1 MVTNIRNSI
10 LNFRLNEAIILERKW
25 MKVKKGNW
33 FLILGIIT
41 FIILTEILSCINTGY
56 TYSDSYV
63 FLPEMWI
70 DDNHYLQE
78 LNLETGIVTKRR
90 IGINYKHR
98 YLERNVNIGNGKIA
112 LICSAVFPEKHFAD
126 RNGYVYFYDT
136 NLRELFTLNFFATVA
151 DDIVIKQSINGT
163 FMVIDYYKGTD
174 EKIRNYQ
181 LEPFRLISEQKTNR
195 WGELMEVDDRYV
207 YYVDF
212 DEIIVIRSINGLKE
226 IKRVKPIG
234 TCRKITNKKALIL
247 ISNKN
252 YQIIDLWTGDS
263 KDFIFED
270 RGYVDLSEDGQWL
283 MYRGADKYSFTGKV
297 IVINLSN
304 DQKKEV
310 QIDSEILKE
319 SKEMTIMRFGK
330 AFFIR
335 EKEMTVLDMQSGKI
349 THKKF
354 IFQDD
359 ITGQKSPLAIKAQID
374 KLINQYEISLIKA
387 INTNK
392 FSLVANTLT
401 PGSPLYQSQK
411 QLVANL
417 YRKRIQEDLN
427 GYHVKKIRM
436 VAPGSYK
443 VYVYERVGIKYP
455 NQKEFVEKE
464 YYWAYTVVGKGD
476 QLTLSDIE
484 KWEDP
489 EEF

>member
-1 MVTNIRNSI
+1 
-10 LNFRLNEAIILERKW
+10 
-25 MKVKKGNW
+25 MKVKKRNW
-33 FLILGIIT
+33 FLILRIMI
-41 FIILTEILSCINTGY
+41 FIILPVILSCINTGY
-56 TYSDSYV
+56 TYSDSY
-63 FLPEMWI
+63 FLLPDMWM
-70 DDNHYLQE
+70 DNVRCVQE

-90 IGINYKHR
+90 IGINSKIE

-112 LICSAVFPEKHFAD
+112 LVYSGVFPENHFAD
-126 RNGYVYFYDT
+126 REGYVYYYDT

-174 EKIRNYQ
+174 EKIRIYQ

-195 WGELMEVDDRYV
+195 WGELMEVDDKYV

-212 DEIIVIRSINGLKE
+212 NEIIVIRSINGLKE

-234 TCRKITNKKALIL
+234 TCRKITNKKALIS

-252 YQIIDLWTGDS
+252 YQVIDLWTGDS
-263 KDFIFED
+263 KDFNFED
-270 RGYVDLSEDGQWL
+270 RGYVDLSEDGEWL

-297 IVINLSN
+297 IIINLSN
-304 DQKKEV
+304 GQKKEV
-310 QIDSEILKE
+310 QIDPEILRKSE
-319 SKEMTIMRFGK
+319 DMTIMRFGQ
-330 AFFIR
+330 AFFIK
-335 EKEMTVLDMQSGKI
+335 EKEMTILDMQSGKI
-349 THKKF
+349 IHKKF
-354 IFQDD
+354 VFQDD
-359 ITGQKSPLAIKAQID
+359 ITGKKSPLAIKAEID
-374 KLINQYEISLIKA
+374 RLIQQYEISLVKA

-392 FSLVANTLT
+392 FSLVEKTLT
-401 PGSPLYQSQK
+401 PGSALYQSQK

-427 GYHVKKIRM
+427 GFYVRKIRM
-436 VAPGSYK
+436 VAPGRYK

-464 YYWAYTVVGKGD
+464 YYWAYTVVEKGD
-476 QLTLSDIE
+476 QLTLSNIE

>member
-1 MVTNIRNSI
+1 MKGCG
-10 LNFRLNEAIILERKW
+10 RKL
-25 MKVKKGNW
+25 KEKHS
-33 FLILGIIT
+33 FLIDRIIV
-41 FIILTEILSCINTGY
+41 FIILLVILPYINIGH

-63 FLPEMWI
+63 FLPKMWI
-70 DDNHYLQE
+70 DNVRCLQE
-78 LNLETGIVTKRR
+78 LNLKTGVVKKWS
-90 IGINYKHR
+90 IGLNAEYELLKK
-98 YLERNVNIGNGKIA
+98 NVDIGNGKIA
-112 LICSAVFPEKHFAD
+112 IILVEKLPEKHFG
-126 RNGYVYFYDT
+126 NHYGYVWLYDKDLHQFI
-136 NLRELFTLNFFATVA
+136 NLHLYA
-151 DDIVIKQSINGT
+151 DDADYFSIKGNSNGT
-163 FMVIDYYKGTD
+163 FMVIDYFEHPD
-174 EKIRNYQ
+174 NKIRIYQ
-181 LEPFRLISEQKTNR
+181 LKPFKLILELKYNR
-195 WGELMEVDDRYV
+195 WGELMEVDDKYI

-212 DEIIVIRSINGLKE
+212 DEVISIRSIKDLKE
-226 IKRVKPIG
+226 IKRVKVNPIG
-234 TCRKITNKKALIL
+234 TCRKIRNKKALIS

-252 YQIIDLWTGDS
+252 YQIIDLWTGES
-263 KDFIFED
+263 KDFNFED

-319 SKEMTIMRFGK
+319 SKQMTIMRSGE

-359 ITGQKSPLAIKAQID
+359 ITGKISPLAFKTEIG
-374 KLINQYEISLIKA
+374 KLIHQYEISLVKA
-387 INTNK
+387 INTNN
-392 FSLVANTLT
+392 FSLVAKTLT

-427 GYHVKKIRM
+427 DYQVKKIRM

-455 NQKEFVEKE
+455 NQKEFVEKK
-464 YYWAYTVVGKGD
+464 YYWAYTVVEKGD

>member
-1 MVTNIRNSI
+1 
-10 LNFRLNEAIILERKW
+10 
-25 MKVKKGNW
+25 MKVKKRNW

-78 LNLETGIVTKRR
+78 LNLETGIVTRRR
-90 IGINYKHR
+90 IGIDSKLE
-98 YLERNVNIGNGKIA
+98 YLERNINVGNGKIA
-112 LICSAVFPEKHFAD
+112 LVCSVVFPEYHFAD
-126 RNGYVYFYDT
+126 REGYVYYYDT
-136 NLRELFTLNFFATVA
+136 NLRELYYLSFFATVA
-151 DDIVIKQSINGT
+151 DDIVIKQNKNGT
-163 FMVIDYYKGTD
+163 YMVVEYYKRPD
-174 EKIRNYQ
+174 EKIRVYQ
-181 LEPFRLISEQKTNR
+181 LEPFKLLLEQKINR
-195 WGELMEVDDRYV
+195 WGELMEVDAQYI
-207 YYVDF
+207 YYVDS
-212 DEIIVIRSINGLKE
+212 DEVISIRSIKELKE
-226 IKRVKPIG
+226 IKRVRVKPIG
-234 TCRKITNKKALIL
+234 TCFDIRNKKALIS
-247 ISNKN
+247 ISDMN
-252 YQIIDLWTGDS
+252 YQIIDLWSGES
-263 KDFIFED
+263 KNFNFKDP
-270 RGYVDLSEDGQWL
+270 GYVDLSEDGQWL
-283 MYRGADKYSFTGKV
+283 MYCGVDKYSFTGKV

-304 DQKKEV
+304 GQKKEV
-310 QIDSEILKE
+310 QIDPKVLRKSEKT
-319 SKEMTIMRFGK
+319 TIMRFGK

-359 ITGQKSPLAIKAQID
+359 RKKNPLALKAQID
-374 KLINQYEISLIKA
+374 KLIHQYEISLVKA
-387 INTNK
+387 INTNN
-392 FSLVANTLT
+392 FSLVAKTLT

-411 QLVANL
+411 QLVTNL

-427 GYHVKKIRM
+427 DYQVKKIRM